1 MYNIDYETIT
11 SNISPAGNGLKKRNG
26 MKKMCFFLLALLLA
40 GGTAMAQGAANE
52 VYLDD
57 RESHNWSYYS
67 DPDNP
72 VRSLNPA
79 DVKIT
84 YYGYGTTTMYSSTA
98 ATPTGSP
105 DVDVAASAVG
115 IGIDAPGK
123 NTYVYW
129 KTLERRGGTT
139 ATSVAASTGPC
150 KYRVIP
156 NPFSI
161 RPTYGSG
168 ETRWRGFYKW
178 RLKRLAGGAVYTD
191 MARTQSVAVG
201 AMLDAEQLLW
211 LSPAAEYGMEMELEA
226 IWARAFVFE
235 PTQPAGGINAIGL
248 ATANYA
254 TGKNAYERNFVVITP
269 SNIASITS
277 GSETTLAYNMQAAT
291 ITSVYPNGTNGTS
304 STRLTAQPAV
314 ALNQHFFCMADTKFE
329 YIYINGPDKMFAC
342 NGYNMA
348 IARCCNNSGGGQSLR
363 RVAGMTSVIPKR
375 TSRIVYTIDT
385 IVSGDVTTYDT
396 VATNTVYS
404 ITHNDAYDEHDFDSE
419 YFLRIES
426 GQYKDVLP
434 HWCGTSPSTINS
446 DWTWRPGIVGQD
458 NQPSIYNGSWNAP
471 CIKVSHSIYG
481 SDYDRS
487 INQNNLLKITNYIF
501 GSYSHW
507 FNELP
512 ATTGVDQ
519 YNWYVKSGDF
529 LPGRYD
535 WGQGGSTAFYLGGVG
550 YDTGYMGHR
559 CIYVEGGL
567 LPGIAGGM
575 DESYDVTGSY
585 QYRWD
590 FVDLTDTNI
599 WIRVYG
605 GHVRGHIYGGGE
617 YVESG
622 GKKRIVVT
630 GGTVN
635 GWIAG
640 GANGTNTTAGELN
653 GDSYVY
659 VGGRARVE
667 HTAADPQIGASR
679 GGYVYG
685 AGCGHP
691 DATSSTATTGKVQNS
706 TVVIADSCYISRN
719 VYGGGHYGGVVGGGS
734 RVYILGGTVEGR
746 VFGGA
751 ERQVGKQVDIVM
763 RGGVVKGGVF
773 GGSNRKGDVSGP
785 VTVRIEGGTV
795 GDAALPDTL
804 GSVFGSGYGEQTA
817 VTGNVAVVI
826 GNSANRR
833 PHTATPLIHGNV
845 YGGGFAAPYTSRSK
859 SFSVTAWNGEVRGS
873 IFGGGLGTT
882 AVITGD
888 TRVGVFGTTTVRGN
902 VYGGGDLG
910 RVTGNTHVVI
920 GEDTASYTL
929 TVLANDAAMGTV
941 TGGGRYPAGSD
952 VFIRAT
958 AAVGHWFLQWS
969 DGVTDN
975 PRYVSVTRDATY
987 TAQFMVT
994 PTYTI
999 TVTVND
1005 AAMGSATGG
1014 GSYLAGTSITLQ
1026 ATPTIG
1032 HRFVRWNDGN
1042 TSQTRTVTVSENA
1055 TYTAVFEESTVGW
1068 VDLGLP
1074 SGLLW
1079 ADVNIGAEN
1088 PWNYGDYYAWAETSP
1103 KSNYTTSTTAYYSGS
1118 AYTKYNSTDGLT
1130 TLQPMDDIAT
1140 ITFGAQAHIPTM
1152 AEWQEFLNNT
1162 TVANETLNGIAG
1174 RRFTSKN
1181 NGNSIF
1187 VPFTG
1192 YKSGTGTSGATS
1204 CTYFWSSTLST
1215 STNNNAVDVYIT
1227 TSSANFYSGSSGEG
1241 RYYGFPIRAV
1251 RTP

>member
-1 MYNIDYETIT
+1 MKQLPPPTYTMGRIKIHC
-11 SNISPAGNGLKKRNG
+11 G
-26 MKKMCFFLLALLLA
+26 MKKMYVFALTLLLA
-40 GGTAMAQGAANE
+40 VGAMAQGAANE

-57 RESHNWSYYS
+57 RESHSWSYYS
-67 DPDNP
+67 DPTNP

-84 YYGYGTTTMYSSTA
+84 YYGYGTSTMYSSAA

-105 DVDVAASAVG
+105 DVNVAASAVG

-150 KYRVIP
+150 KYRIIP

-161 RPTYGSG
+161 RPTHGSG
-168 ETRWRGFYKW
+168 DTRWRGFYRW
-178 RLKRLAGGAVYTD
+178 RVKRLVGGAIYSDT
-191 MARTQSVAVG
+191 AKTQSVAQGQMV
-201 AMLDAEQLLW
+201 DPEQLLW
-211 LSPAAEYGMEMELEA
+211 LDPAAEYGMEIEFEA
-226 IWARAFVFE
+226 IWARAFVFTATE
-235 PTQPAGGINAIGL
+235 AATGINAIGL
-248 ATANYA
+248 TTAQYA
-254 TGKNAYERNFVVITP
+254 TGPNAHERNFVVITP
-269 SNIASITS
+269 SNIGTITS
-277 GSETTLAYNMQAAT
+277 GSETVLAYSMHPST
-291 ITSVYPNGTNGTS
+291 IMGVYPDGTNGS
-304 STRLTAQPAV
+304 NSTRLTAVPSSV
-314 ALNQHFFCMADTKFE
+314 FLNQHYFCMADTKFE
-329 YIYINGPDKMFAC
+329 YIWINAPSKTFAG
-342 NGYNMA
+342 NDYNMT
-348 IARCCNNSGGGQSLR
+348 IGRRCVNLSGGQSLR
-363 RVAGMTSVIPKR
+363 RAVGMSSVMPYR

-385 IVSGDVTTYDT
+385 ITTADTTIYDT
-396 VATNTVYS
+396 TSTTTVYS
-404 ITHNDAYDEHDFDSE
+404 MELKGANDEYDFESAYFIR
-419 YFLRIES
+419 LES

-434 HWCGTSPSTINS
+434 HWCGTTTSTLNS
-446 DWTWRPGIVGQD
+446 DWTWTPGVVGQD
-458 NQPSIYNGSWNAP
+458 NQPDIYNGSWGNP
-471 CIKVSHSIYG
+471 YTKISHSTFG

-487 INQNNLLKITNYIF
+487 IEQNDQLKITNYIF
-501 GSYSHW
+501 GSYSW
-507 FNELP
+507 YENQNP

-529 LPGRYD
+529 LPGRFD

-550 YDTGYMGHR
+550 YYTGYMGHR

-575 DESYDVTGSY
+575 DCSLDENGY
-585 QYRWD
+585 QYRWTY
-590 FVDLTDTNI
+590 VDLTDTNI

-653 GDSYVY
+653 GDTYVY

-667 HTAADPQIGASR
+667 HSAADPQIGASR

-795 GDAALPDTL
+795 GDATLPDTL

-826 GNSANRR
+826 GNSGNRR

-845 YGGGFAAPYTSRSK
+845 YGGGFAAPYTSRSR

-910 RVTGNTHVVI
+910 RVTGNTNVVI
-920 GEDTASYTL
+920 GDDTASYTL

-941 TGGGRYPAGSD
+941 TGGGRYLAGSE
-952 VFIRAT
+952 VTLRAT
-958 AAVGHWFLQWS
+958 AAAGHWFLQWS

-1140 ITFGAQAHIPTM
+1140 ITFGTQAHIPTM

-1192 YKSGTGTSGATS
+1192 YKSGTSTYGATS
-1204 CTYFWSSTLST
+1204 NTYFWSSTLST